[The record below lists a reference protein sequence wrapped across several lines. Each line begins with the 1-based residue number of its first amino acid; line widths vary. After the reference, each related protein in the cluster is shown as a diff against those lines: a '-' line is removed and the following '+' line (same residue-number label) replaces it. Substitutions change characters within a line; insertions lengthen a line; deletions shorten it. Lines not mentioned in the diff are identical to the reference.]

1 MVRGDVAAGDTSNEV
16 RSHSRANTLGVA
28 IVVALLASACAA
40 TAPTP
45 RSSPVTTTVPTPA
58 PVLGPGVTALTAGTH
73 AAQVMGT
80 GIYPGYSVAVPP
92 GWFDLGGH
100 FIITG
105 PTEPVLGL
113 SVWDVGEVFRDPCHW
128 QGQGFDP
135 GASVEDLV
143 AALVAQKLR
152 NATTPTDVTL
162 ARYAGK
168 YLEWSV
174 PADLKSST
182 WTDFDACD
190 IEPSNGHHNFVSWLG
205 NGMGERYEQVPG
217 QVDRLWVLDVNGQR
231 LVVDATYSPDT
242 SQGDRAELEQVVD
255 SLRFGAR

>member
-1 MVRGDVAAGDTSNEV
+1 VAGGDRANEV
-16 RSHSRANTLGVA
+16 SGHSRANILGA
-28 IVVALLASACAA
+28 AMVVALLASACTA
-40 TAPTP
+40 TTPTL
-45 RSSPVTTTVPTPA
+45 RSSPATTAVPTPT
-58 PVLGPGVTALTAGTH
+58 PTSGSNDTALTAGTH
-73 AAQVMGT
+73 AAQVMGS
-80 GIYPGYSVAVPP
+80 GNYPGYTVVVPP
-92 GWFDLGGH
+92 GWFDYDGH
-100 FIITG
+100 FVLKYPDTG
-105 PTEPVLGL
+105 EPVPVLGI
-113 SVWDVGEVFRDPCHW
+113 SVWDVGEVFHDPCHW

-135 GASVEDLV
+135 GPSVADLV
-143 AALVAQKLR
+143 AALVAQPTR
-152 NATTPTDVTL
+152 NATMPTDVTL

-190 IEPSNGHHNFVSWLG
+190 IEPSDGHHNFVSWLG

-217 QVDRLWVLDVNGQR
+217 QVDRLWVLDVKGQR

-242 SQGDRAELEQVVD
+242 SQGDRAALAQVVG